1 MKLLSHVCRSCLLL
15 ALLWTVPAWAE
26 EIGWPGSIEATRSDA
41 DASTPPSAGWVDV
54 RLPDDWSKRWPNYDG
69 VVWYRLSWDQP
80 MPLDDVALYLGY
92 LTFAGEIR
100 VNGAL
105 IARDA
110 IRVEPLSRMWNVP
123 RYWRLP
129 PPLLKVGRNTVL
141 VRVSGLAQYTPG
153 LGPVRVGD
161 ANALEAEF
169 RSEQWLRQRLNLIG
183 LSISLTVG
191 MFFLVVWLMRR
202 SEVAFGWY
210 AAGRFAWL
218 PVAWNTVAISPW
230 PFATTD
236 AYQNLIAAAV
246 PISIGCWGMFVLRF
260 CERRWPRRE
269 LAMWALLLLSASWII
284 LAPHD
289 GKLAARNLANAL
301 SVLVVVIV
309 DVAFLWFAWRGGRP
323 DQKFLSLTSAALI
336 IAGVHDAMGVAGVI
350 GDTTNWASLTGL
362 MGVVSASVVLAWNFV
377 SNLRRIEGFNIELQ
391 QNVDQARRELAET
404 LSRQHTL
411 ELAHVRLGER
421 VSLAHDL
428 HDGLG
433 GMLIG
438 NIAALEQGPENV
450 SSRKM
455 LDALREL
462 RDDLRLIIDT
472 ASAQHYGE
480 NSLGELLAP
489 LRHRTSRLFEAY
501 DIALHWDTDR
511 LDDVYL
517 TNTQSLDLLRI
528 VQEALTNVL
537 KHAQARRVD
546 VEVRNNNDALT
557 LEVRD
562 DGQGVGKAGSEQGT
576 GMRSMQARARRLAA
590 HLSVAS
596 QGGGTLVRL
605 HRPWPLTGLR

>member
-1 MKLLSHVCRSCLLL
+1 MKRLFAAWRTCLLFALIWAAPGL
-15 ALLWTVPAWAE
+15 ASEP
-26 EIGWPGSIEATRSDA
+26 GWVLAIEAARSDP
-41 DASTPPSAGWVDV
+41 DMRTPPTTGWVDV
-54 RLPDDWSKRWPNYDG
+54 SLPDDWSKRWPDYDG
-69 VVWYRLSWDQP
+69 VVWYRMVWDQP
-80 MPLDDVALYLGY
+80 MSLDDSALYLEY

-100 VNGAL
+100 VNDAI

-110 IRVEPLSRMWNVP
+110 NLVEPLTRSWNVP

-129 PPLLKVGRNTVL
+129 PALLNPGRNTVL
-141 VRVSGLAQYTPG
+141 VRVSGLAQYSPG
-153 LGPVRVGD
+153 LGPMLVGD
-161 ANALEAEF
+161 AKALEARF
-169 RSEQWLRQRLNLIG
+169 QSEQWLRRTINLIS
-183 LSISLTVG
+183 LSVSLTVG

-236 AYQNLIAAAV
+236 AYQNLIAIAV
-246 PISIGCWGMFVLRF
+246 PLSIGCWAMFVLRF

-269 LAMWALLLLSASWII
+269 LAMWALLLLSAAWII

-301 SVLVVVIV
+301 SVLVVVAA
-309 DVAFLWFAWRGGRP
+309 DSAFLWFAWRGGRP
-323 DQKFLSLTSAALI
+323 DQKFLSLSSAALVG
-336 IAGVHDAMGVAGVI
+336 AGVHDALGVAGII
-350 GDTTNWASLTGL
+350 GDTTNWGTLTGL
-362 MGVVSASVVLAWNFV
+362 AGVVGASVVLAWNFV
-377 SNLRRIEGFNIELQ
+377 SSLRRIEGFNIELQ
-391 QNVDQARRELAET
+391 RNVDQARIELADT
-404 LSRQHTL
+404 LSRHHAL
-411 ELAHVRLGER
+411 ELAHARLGER

-472 ASAQHYGE
+472 ASAQYYGE

-489 LRHRTSRLFEAY
+489 LRHRMSRLFEAY
-501 DIALHWDTDR
+501 GIALHWHIDR

-528 VQEALTNVL
+528 VQEALANVL
-537 KHAQARRVD
+537 KHARAGRVD
-546 VEVRNNNDALT
+546 VEVRNSNEAMT

-562 DGQGVGKAGSEQGT
+562 DGRGMAEADSERGT
-576 GMRSMQARARRLAA
+576 GMRSMRARARRLAA
-590 HLSVAS
+590 SLSVAS
-596 QGGGTLVRL
+596 QEGGTLVRL
-605 HRPWPLTGLR
+605 NRPWPSTGMP

>member
-1 MKLLSHVCRSCLLL
+1 MESGFPVK
-15 ALLWTVPAWAE
+15 
-26 EIGWPGSIEATRSDA
+26 IGAARSDP
-41 DASTPPSAGWVDV
+41 DARIPPATGWVDV
-54 RLPDDWSKRWPNYDG
+54 SLPDDWNKRWPGHDG

-80 MPLDDVALYLGY
+80 EPLDDVSLYLEY

-105 IARDA
+105 LERDA
-110 IRVEPLSRMWNVP
+110 SLVEPLSRMWNVP

-129 PPLLKVGRNTVL
+129 SPLLKPGLNTVL
-141 VRVSGLAQYTPG
+141 VRVSGLAQYSPG
-153 LGPVRVGD
+153 LGPMLVGD
-161 ANALEAEF
+161 AKVLEARF
-169 RSEQWLRQRLNLIG
+169 RAEQRLRRTFNLIT
-183 LSISLTVG
+183 LAISLTVG
-191 MFFLVVWLMRR
+191 LFFLVVWMMRR

-218 PVAWNTVAISPW
+218 PVAWNTLAISPW
-230 PFATTD
+230 PFSTTD
-236 AYQNLIAAAV
+236 AYQNLIAMAV
-246 PISIGCWGMFVLRF
+246 PISIGCWAMFVLRF
-260 CERRWPRRE
+260 CERRWKRRE
-269 LAMWALLLLSASWII
+269 FVMWALLLLSALWIL
-284 LAPHD
+284 LAPYD
-289 GKLAARNLANAL
+289 AKLGARNLANAVA
-301 SVLVVVIV
+301 VLVVVIT
-309 DVAFLWFAWRGGRP
+309 DIAFLWFAWRGGRP
-323 DQKFLSLTSAALI
+323 DQKFLSLCSAALI
-336 IAGVHDAMGVAGVI
+336 GAGVHDALGVAGVI
-350 GDTTNWASLTGL
+350 GDTTNWGTLTGL
-362 MGVVSASVVLAWNFV
+362 VGVIGASVVLAWNFV
-377 SNLRRIEGFNIELQ
+377 SNLRRIEGFNAELRE
-391 QNVDQARRELAET
+391 NVDQARSELAEN

-411 ELAHVRLGER
+411 ELAHARLGER

-438 NIAALEQGPENV
+438 NIAALEHGPENV

-480 NSLGELLAP
+480 NSLGELMAP
-489 LRHRTSRLFEAY
+489 LRHRMSRMFEAY
-501 DIALHWDTDR
+501 DISFYWHTDR

-537 KHAQARRVD
+537 KHSQARRVD
-546 VEVRNNNDALT
+546 VELRNSNEAMI

-562 DGQGVGKAGSEQGT
+562 DGQGLAEAASESGT
-576 GMRSMQARARRLAA
+576 GMHSMQARARRLSA

-596 QGGGTLVRL
+596 QNGDTLVRL
-605 HRPWPLTGLR
+605 YRPWPQPDLSSSELA